1 MKTKKGQLNDR
12 KRFNRQSKRLRINTI
27 KPKVSSD
34 LLIICCIQ
42 STNEAS
48 KATKRI
54 LKELNLTSMY
64 SAIFA
69 RNTEELQKKLI
80 LIEPFV
86 AWGKPEKT
94 LVDELLT
101 KHAHAMVS
109 LCCSTLRVLFVEFMH
124 RSITSVFPC
133 LITLW

>member
-1 MKTKKGQLNDR
+1 MKKGKVNDR

-34 LLIICCIQ
+34 LLVICCIQ
-42 STNEAS
+42 TTKEAS

-54 LKELNLTSMY
+54 LKELKLTSMY

-69 RNTEELQKKLI
+69 RNSEELVKKLV
-80 LIEPFV
+80 LVEPFV

-94 LVDELLT
+94 LVDELLS
-101 KHAHAMVS
+101 KHAHAMVIS
-109 LCCSTLRVLFVEFMH
+109 CYS
-124 RSITSVFPC
+124 SIWTN
-133 LITLW
+133 LA